1 MNKTKLYGGIAIGLL
16 IINLALIGFMLT
28 RVKQRGNN
36 RPNPREVVISKLGFD
51 DEQTAAFEEVIK
63 SHRAVMN
70 GKEQEAGELKVQLN
84 NLLKSGDTAKAD
96 SIATIIAAKH
106 KEIQLEFFNH
116 FLKIKEI
123 CKPEQK
129 EKYDEFVDEL
139 NTIFFRPRPNKIGMR
154 NKRG

>member
-28 RVKQRGNN
+28 RVKQIGNN
-36 RPNPREVVISKLGFD
+36 RPNPREVVINKLGFD

-63 SHRAVMN
+63 SHREVMN
-70 GKEQEAGELKVQLN
+70 GKEHEARQLKVQLN
-84 NLLKSGDTAKAD
+84 NLLMTEDTAKAD
-96 SIATIIAAKH
+96 SIATVIAAKH

-123 CKPEQK
+123 CKPEQM
-129 EKYDEFVDEL
+129 EKYNAFVDDL
-139 NTIFFRPRPNKIGMR
+139 NTIFFRPGPNKRGMR